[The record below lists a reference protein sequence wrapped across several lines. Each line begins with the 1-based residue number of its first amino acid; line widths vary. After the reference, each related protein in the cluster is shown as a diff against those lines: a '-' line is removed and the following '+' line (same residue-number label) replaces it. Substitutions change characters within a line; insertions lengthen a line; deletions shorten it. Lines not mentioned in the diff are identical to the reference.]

1 MPAKTTKT
9 APKAA
14 KAATAKAKRSR
25 LEVPFAA
32 GVVGSITRPAV
43 VRDILPKHPGA
54 ESAKAAYS
62 PQMDAAVGYA
72 IAVQEAAGIDLI
84 SDGEWRRH
92 SYTNFIANICEGF
105 VGDERPGVRIGVY
118 VTEPLRVRRK
128 GFIAQEG
135 KFLREHTDRAIKV
148 CVPSPYIL
156 SARLWDAELSKK
168 AYPKREQFLDAL
180 VPIIRDEIIAL
191 RDTGVDV
198 IQIDEPDMTSLLDP
212 KKEPFY
218 GSLQRDLDL
227 AAEKINEV
235 IHGVKGVRTA
245 MHGCRWNSLY
255 RGWHWEGGYERVLSA
270 FNKIKVDQFVL
281 EFSIPVAGNVS
292 ILKNLR
298 DDVLIGL
305 GAVDPRTETLD
316 TPETIA
322 ARVEEAMRYVDKERL
337 SINPDC
343 GFAPDIRHQVPVDE
357 CYNKLK
363 NLAAASRILRDKY
376 A

>member
-9 APKAA
+9 APKAT
-14 KAATAKAKRSR
+14 KAATTKAKQSR
-25 LEVPFAA
+25 LNVPFAS
-32 GVVGSITRPAV
+32 GVVGSITRPPL
-43 VRDILPKHPGA
+43 VRDILPKHPGE
-54 ESAKAAYS
+54 ESAKAARS
-62 PQMDAAVGYA
+62 PQMNAAVGYA
-72 IAVQEAAGIDLI
+72 IALQEAAGIDLI

-92 SYTNFIANICEGF
+92 SYTNVIADICEGF
-105 VGDERPGVRIGVY
+105 TGDERPGLRIGVY
-118 VTEPLRVRRK
+118 VTEPLRVRHK
-128 GFIAQEG
+128 GLIAKEAE
-135 KFLREHTDRAIKV
+135 FLVNATDRATKV

-156 SARLWDAELSKK
+156 SARLWDPQLSKK

-180 VPIIRDEIIAL
+180 VPIVRDEIIAL

-227 AAEKINEV
+227 AAEKINDV
-235 IHGVKGVRTA
+235 IDGIKGVRIA

-270 FNKIKVDQFVL
+270 FNKIKVDQYVL

-292 ILKNLR
+292 ILKQLR
-298 DDVLIGL
+298 DDYLIGL
-305 GAVDPRTETLD
+305 GCVDPRTESLD

-322 ARVEEAMRYVDKERL
+322 ARVEEAMKYVDKDRL
-337 SINPDC
+337 SLNPDC
-343 GFAPDIRHQVPVDE
+343 GFAPDIRHMVPVDE
-357 CYNKLK
+357 CYTKLK
-363 NLAAASRILRDKY
+363 NLAAASHILRDKY